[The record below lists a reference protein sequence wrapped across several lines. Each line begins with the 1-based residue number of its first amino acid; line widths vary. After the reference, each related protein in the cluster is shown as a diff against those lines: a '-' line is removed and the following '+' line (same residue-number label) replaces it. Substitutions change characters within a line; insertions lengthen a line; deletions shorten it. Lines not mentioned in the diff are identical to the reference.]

1 MIALQILGAVALIV
15 AVAWLSDNLYGGT
28 DDGVPENDEDVRA
41 RMTLESQRENDSTAA

>member
-28 DDGVPENDEDVRA
+28 DDGVPENDDAVRE
-41 RMTLESQRENDSTAA
+41 RMLEWQRENDSTAA